1 MKLLMHSLLL
11 SLRDSVADPGFD
23 VEMSVPG
30 LPEFDGTNTQLCDLK
45 MHCKV
50 VALSNCCSATTP

>member
-1 MKLLMHSLLL
+1 MHSLLQ
-11 SLRDSVADPGFD
+11 SLCDSVSDPGFD

-30 LPEFDGTNTQLCDLK
+30 LPEFDGTNTQLYELK
-45 MHCKV
+45 MHYKV